1 LTRSVWKKEKQI
13 QMAIAGLRFEDRL
26 DGASNLS
33 PWRERIGLVLEE
45 NGLLEIVEG
54 KVAAP
59 C

>member
-1 LTRSVWKKEKQI
+1 
-13 QMAIAGLRFEDRL
+13 MAIAGLRFEDRL
-26 DGASNLS
+26 DGASNLC

-54 KVAAP
+54 KVAAH